1 MAELDYGLGTILCKG
16 LKHVRTNGCYKG
28 IPLKFRE
35 VSLLYG
41 HKTVVT

>member
-1 MAELDYGLGTILCKG
+1 MEELDYGLGTILCKG
-16 LKHVRTNGCYKG
+16 LEHVCTNRCCKG
-28 IPLKFRE
+28 VPLELRE